1 MQDMREAL
9 KHGDETGTGGVLMST
24 VIGFTHHGVA
34 VAAEGDHA
42 TCPACKVGGP
52 VMNDAYPDFT
62 LMDGRQILVRGAR
75 VMCQCADKPL
85 VIPSQR
91 DFIIQVNRGGRLQPS
106 VAPGTYAPS
115 AAEKLSDG
123 PSHLVDD
130 SERICANMSNAEFVS
145 LVLRLRDTAVLCC
158 GKRLVEL
165 RRWGHADRARVETWF
180 GVSDERVRQR
190 LLEGIPRIESIL
202 RSLTADNFVR
212 YSDEKM
218 EYIGCTPKTRN
229 NPEIAAAVCAPD
241 TKTHTIA
248 IAPNFCT
255 LPHYADSIDSQ
266 LLTLVHEVSHFQDA
280 MATEDPFYRLYTA
293 KQQAAAKNPRCIENA
308 DSVAGYVIVKI

>member
-1 MQDMREAL
+1 MDDMREAL
-9 KHGDETGTGGVLMST
+9 KHGDKTGTGGVLIST
-24 VIGFTHHGVA
+24 VIDFAHHGVA

-52 VMNDAYPDFT
+52 VMNDAYPHFT

-85 VIPSQR
+85 VIPSQA

-106 VAPGTYAPS
+106 AAPSTYAPS
-115 AAEKLSDG
+115 SAEKLSDG

-130 SERICANMSNAEFVS
+130 SERICANMSNAEFRS

-190 LLEGIPRIESIL
+190 LLEGIPRIEAIL

-212 YSDEKM
+212 YSDEAM

-229 NPEIAAAVCAPD
+229 NPRIAAAVCAPD

-248 IAPNFCT
+248 IARKFCD
-255 LPHYADSIDSQ
+255 LSPYSDRVDSQ
-266 LLTLVHEVSHFQDA
+266 LLTLVHEVAHFDDA
-280 MATEDPFYRLYTA
+280 MAAKDLFYQLYTV
-293 KQQAAAKNPRCIENA
+293 QQEAAAKNPQCIENA
-308 DSVAGYVIVKI
+308 DNVAAYVIV